1 MSRRTEQPASRTDLG
16 RRNQEVGP
24 YYRLAYI
31 MMTVVIVLQCRE
43 ELVQVQAQRLVSL
56 AVDMG
61 VGG

>member
-1 MSRRTEQPASRTDLG
+1 M
-16 RRNQEVGP
+16 GP

-61 VGG
+61 VDG

>member
-1 MSRRTEQPASRTDLG
+1 M
-16 RRNQEVGP
+16 GP